1 MDFARIGEEPDVHF
15 AHAAG
20 FVAKS
25 SATDPDRLKE
35 LVVKSFL
42 SI

>member
-1 MDFARIGEEPDVHF
+1 MDFTRIKDESDVHF

-25 SATDPDRLKE
+25 SATSPDRLKE
-35 LVVKSFL
+35 LVAKSFG
-42 SI
+42 